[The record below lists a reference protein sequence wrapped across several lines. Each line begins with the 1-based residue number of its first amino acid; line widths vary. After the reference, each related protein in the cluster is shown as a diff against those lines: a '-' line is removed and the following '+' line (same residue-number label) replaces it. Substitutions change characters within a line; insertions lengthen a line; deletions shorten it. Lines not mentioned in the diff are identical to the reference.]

1 MLYIQHIFLKPMPRP
16 KQDYVRYMC
25 QFRPEQYDKLKKA
38 SEDGI
43 PMAYHI
49 RLAIDNYF
57 QELD

>member
-1 MLYIQHIFLKPMPRP
+1 MLYIHHIFFKIMPRP

-25 QFRPEQYDKLKKA
+25 QFRQEQYDKLKKA

-49 RLAIDNYF
+49 RLALDNYF
-57 QELD
+57 QELG

>member
-1 MLYIQHIFLKPMPRP
+1 MLYIYHIFLKSMPRQ
-16 KQDYVRYMC
+16 KQEYIRYMC

-49 RLAIDNYF
+49 RLAVDNYF
-57 QELD
+57 QEQG